1 MVTNTTVWMPIN
13 AKNIIFCINFLILKA
28 VITSGKIIQP
38 CKNPKESKVENLGRK
53 EADYIY
59 FSNKKM

>member
-1 MVTNTTVWMPIN
+1 MPIN
-13 AKNIIFCINFLILKA
+13 AENIIFYINFLIQKA

-38 CKNPKESKVENLGRK
+38 CKNPKENKVENLGWK
-53 EADYIY
+53 EADYMY